1 MVVQVTG
8 YKLPWAAGVPYQVA
22 GVRTSHTAV
31 NGIPRQAIDFGTP
44 FGTPVLAMRSG
55 KIVTA
60 STNVTGGGHL
70 VVIDTNDGYC
80 SAYLH
85 LSGISKSVGTTVQT
99 GEEIGKSGQSDTG
112 VVHTHVAVYS
122 KQGTECDGYADG
134 PKQREVVIIFDEV
147 NRQLNYNDWPVSKN
161 LLVNSLSSTLQNSS
175 FESQVGNPTFWN
187 ILGPCNNYVY
197 ENSSIAYDGKRYLA
211 TNRNNNTN
219 CSSFYQDVT
228 GSMTVGTIYRL
239 AIWVRSSNGTA
250 RNGEVVLWALGGTQ
264 EKGSK
269 TYTTSGT
276 GWQCVETALT
286 LANSGHSAIRAEMYL
301 KSTDG
306 IDYYFDQA
314 TLKVGGSN
322 ICPASTNPILKVS
335 TTALNFTAGS
345 SNPAAQS
352 FTISNSGTGTLNWTA
367 SDNASWLSL
376 SNTTGTAPATISTS
390 VNTNGLA
397 VGTYNAQ
404 ITINSSGAQ
413 GSPKTINVT
422 LSVGSSTQPDLQI
435 SNETIE
441 TTGYFAGSRIGVQA
455 KITNNGNSNA
465 AQNTIGYYVS
475 GSNNG
480 NAIDGGAIGKNTVP
494 VLSPGASSDFFYQ
507 DINIPLS
514 VTPGTTY
521 YTVFEADIDKVV
533 TEGNESNNKKS
544 LSFTVQPCD
553 PSTMYCDVPS
563 SRTFRQ
569 EIEALRDKISNGCN
583 SSANTIYKNAV
594 FCPDMLLDRAAM
606 SVFAVKR
613 KLGWSPT
620 LGSYKGY
627 FADVPQTHPFALWIE
642 KAKDLGIVNGCG
654 TNPQGQALFC
664 PDYNTSGKK
673 GLVTRANIAI
683 YLANTEQW
691 DLSHPTQRVFSDVTG
706 DNLWERAV
714 EYMYWQGWISGASS
728 ASSCKNDTPSGNPPY
743 YCPGDYINRGTGAGF
758 MARVF
763 GYVNVQPR
771 CASLTVSIN
780 PLNSGTV
787 TQTPPPDCPISGS
800 KYKSETNIVL
810 TANPTGSYSFGDW
823 SGGAVGSTNPLTLQV
838 GPQNKAVTANFIASP
853 VLQVNPTSLNF
864 NGIVGSD
871 PAAQSFTISNG
882 ATGSLNWTASS
893 NASWLNLSSTSG
905 TTPATVN
912 ALVNTGGL
920 AAGTH
925 SAQITISSSGAQ
937 GSPQTIEV
945 TLTIPTQTPVPS
957 GDSYESD
964 NTFDVANWIYTEQ
977 TQTHSIV
984 PANDVDWVKFTLTAE
999 SAITIQTSGSG
1010 DSDDTSIW
1018 LYGSGNLYQDIEFN
1032 DNTNGLFSLIDRVCG
1047 IDALPAGTYYVKVD
1061 EYGNDAQIGS
1071 YDLTVSINQTC
1082 TSTPT
1087 QTPTST
1093 PTSTPPPTQTPV
1105 PTQTPTSISTPT
1117 HTPIPTATYTPLPNA
1132 PSLSIPVNIPASTG
1146 QPVQVPIQFASN
1158 GATIASTVFS
1168 IDYDHTCLTF
1178 DSADSDGDGI
1188 PNGVSFNLPTAFAGG
1203 VVFNSA
1209 DTAGEL
1215 DFTIGDYAPP
1225 LASLSSQTLATI
1237 TFVPKSACQPATG
1250 VTRTI
1255 AVNFASQPTASF
1267 GSSAGGS
1274 ISGSTTNGSVS
1285 LSAIRS
1291 GDTNGDGK
1299 VDAGDISALVLEIFD
1314 NDGNLPGNVS
1324 GGSFPGFP
1332 GADANSDGK
1341 VDAGDITCTVLR
1353 IFGGSCGG
1361 AAALNAQPLAGPSLT
1376 LPNRVTVNPGGKV
1389 TVPVQYTSNGN
1400 SISSIIFS
1408 VDLDPAWLTFAST
1421 DANTDGL
1428 PDAVQLSL
1436 PTGFNASVTYD
1447 PTDTDGELDISI
1459 FDPSLPLATLPEGQ
1473 LMTLTFTAGT
1483 PPSTTETAL
1492 NLSVNP
1498 PLSFGN
1504 TGGISVTGN
1513 GTAGSVLIQLAQKK
1527 VYLPIIIR

>member
-1 MVVQVTG
+1 LNQQLYWTTTG
-8 YKLPWAAGVPYQVA
+8 GQEWQDITPPQRGQAVIQAVDFVD
-22 GVRTSHTAV
+22 TV
-31 NGIPRQAIDFGTP
+31 NGWLILSSPSDTGQPVYLIAQTSDGGVNWQTKPLQLFQSGEPAAIASIVYLRRLNDQVGWLVIKQATSSNFNQGSL
-44 FGTPVLAMRSG
+44 F
-55 KIVTA
+55 K
-60 STNVTGGGHL
+60 
-70 VVIDTNDGYC
+70 TNDGGQTWQRLTLPLGEPV
-80 SAYLH
+80 AFVTPE
-85 LSGISKSVGTTVQT
+85 VGWI
-99 GEEIGKSGQSDTG
+99 IGGLDSTHIYHTNDSGQNWQLKNDQYLPTSG
-112 VVHTHVAVYS
+112 ALQMGRYPNGLVVLEPGSNHIWYTTNGEQFSEIV
-122 KQGTECDGYADG
+122 
-134 PKQREVVIIFDEV
+134 
-147 NRQLNYNDWPVSKN
+147 LN
-161 LLVNSLSSTLQNSS
+161 SSTDSGLKQVSLVTPTTAWASFSFNNCTPSYTSKKCQSVLELKRTTDGGQNWIMMRLPGQIGDSIRTEFTVEEKSELAIAGDDLSLQALGNQTATITGQGFDKCEVPTLSQLQNWITNSPYRSVNLYIGGSARSCANSALNASFITQAKQQGWSFIPTWVGPQASCSGYSS
-175 FESQVGNPTFWN
+175 RMSSDANTAYNQGVNEANAAIAVASN
-187 ILGPCNNYVY
+187 LG
-197 ENSSIAYDGKRYLA
+197 
-211 TNRNNNTN
+211 
-219 CSSFYQDVT
+219 
-228 GSMTVGTIYRL
+228 
-239 AIWVRSSNGTA
+239 
-250 RNGEVVLWALGGTQ
+250 
-264 EKGSK
+264 
-269 TYTTSGT
+269 
-276 GWQCVETALT
+276 LT
-286 LANSGHSAIRAEMYL
+286 LADQSGTIIYYDLENYDTTNSGCRNAAKSFISGWTNQLQARANKAGVYGSSCGSAIN
-301 KSTDG
+301 D
-306 IDYYFDQA
+306 FA
-314 TLKVGGSN
+314 TLGSN
-322 ICPASTNPILKVS
+322 PDAVWPANWLLPAQYRSNATVWGVACLIDDHWYDHQRIRQYAGGHNETWGGI
-335 TTALNFTAGS
+335 ALTID
-345 SNPAAQS
+345 SNVIDGPVA
-352 FTISNSGTGTLNWTA
+352 
-367 SDNASWLSL
+367 
-376 SNTTGTAPATISTS
+376 
-390 VNTNGLA
+390 
-397 VGTYNAQ
+397 
-404 ITINSSGAQ
+404 
-413 GSPKTINVT
+413 T
-422 LSVGSSTQPDLQI
+422 LSSSPDLQI

-945 TLTIPTQTPVPS
+945 TLTIPTQTP
-957 GDSYESD
+957 
-964 NTFDVANWIYTEQ
+964 
-977 TQTHSIV
+977 
-984 PANDVDWVKFTLTAE
+984 
-999 SAITIQTSGSG
+999 
-1010 DSDDTSIW
+1010 
-1018 LYGSGNLYQDIEFN
+1018 
-1032 DNTNGLFSLIDRVCG
+1032 
-1047 IDALPAGTYYVKVD
+1047 
-1061 EYGNDAQIGS
+1061 
-1071 YDLTVSINQTC
+1071 

-1087 QTPTST
+1087 RTPT
-1093 PTSTPPPTQTPV
+1093 
-1105 PTQTPTSISTPT
+1105 
-1117 HTPIPTATYTPLPNA
+1117 PTATYTPTPNS
-1132 PSLSIPVNIPASTG
+1132 PSLNIPANVSASVG
-1146 QPVQVPIQFASN
+1146 QPVQVPVQFISN
-1158 GATIASTVFS
+1158 GAAISAVTFS

-1527 VYLPIIIR
+1527 VYLPIIINN